1 MPTLVNNVESFAGIP
16 VILSMGGKQFLEL
29 GSENSGGTKLICLSG
44 NVNNRGTYEIPMH
57 GVTLRDIIYD
67 PELGGGIPGGKEL
80 KFYHLGGQSGPI
92 GFPHQ
97 LDTVYSHDALK
108 KVGLSVGSGAVVV
121 LDESVCIID
130 YLKKV
135 ADFFIHESCGKCVPC
150 REGNRQIRLI
160 LQKFSDG
167 VATMQDFER
176 LERLSLTMAMA
187 SSCGLGQAATTALDS
202 CLFHAREEFIA
213 HINGVCPVCFNS
225 RKNGDTYAY

>member
-1 MPTLVNNVESFAGIP
+1 M
-16 VILSMGGKQFLEL
+16 
-29 GSENSGGTKLICLSG
+29 
-44 NVNNRGTYEIPMH
+44 
-57 GVTLRDIIYD
+57 
-67 PELGGGIPGGKEL
+67 
-80 KFYHLGGQSGPI
+80 
-92 GFPHQ
+92 
-97 LDTVYSHDALK
+97 
-108 KVGLSVGSGAVVV
+108 VV

-187 SSCGLGQAATTALDS
+187 SSCGLGQSATTALDS
-202 CLFHAREEFIA
+202 CLIHAREEFIA